1 MGPKGGVDTDSQHC
15 CVAHSRGRAG
25 TELAPV
31 SLQCRLIVLPP
42 AGPQVQK
49 LYIAIVEESMRLEDK
64 GFVGPTARQ
73 MQVPS
78 KGRRRAEEAGLA
90 AEEGPVLTQ
99 YTVLARCPEEFAL
112 LALQPV
118 TGVLMRKNLSGL
130 QHISAKVLA
139 KSCEHSDCDGAVR
152 PSDDWIRIASS
163 WHVAGRQALALS
175 ILKALTL
182 WAAQVWE
189 TWQQAQVIRRRLGC
203 PSVHQHQRWQ

>member
-1 MGPKGGVDTDSQHC
+1 MSSVHTRVAYKHAPRGRKLQGAMIQQRTLLQAQGDVGPKGGVDTDSQHC

-25 TELAPV
+25 TEMAPV
-31 SLQCRLIVLPP
+31 LLQCRLIVLPP

-49 LYIAIVEESMRLEDK
+49 LYIAIVEESMRLMDK

-99 YTVLARCPEEFAL
+99 YIVLARCPEEFAL

-118 TGVLMRKNLSGL
+118 TGVLMQYK
-130 QHISAKVLA
+130 
-139 KSCEHSDCDGAVR
+139 
-152 PSDDWIRIASS
+152 
-163 WHVAGRQALALS
+163 
-175 ILKALTL
+175 
-182 WAAQVWE
+182 
-189 TWQQAQVIRRRLGC
+189 
-203 PSVHQHQRWQ
+203 